1 MTFALDLR
9 LTYIYPPYEIL
20 LFIKIPQHFIIKSEI
35 KKYRLHNAMF
45 NESPEA
51 RANFV
56 IIKIRLMLQFN
67 LYYNFIIIVQH

>member
-35 KKYRLHNAMF
+35 KNIDCIMLGLMNQAKPA
-45 NESPEA
+45 
-51 RANFV
+51 
-56 IIKIRLMLQFN
+56 KIL
-67 LYYNFIIIVQH
+67 